1 MNIKKTI
8 SIMII
13 MSLMLAGCGQ
23 KEYYTAV
30 QKQNEAIYQ
39 MNKIDREKERLDEQ
53 KHQEKMAIIMQQ
65 SLTAA
70 AKTPDITDDI
80 LLPVLFMNMEN
91 QRSMVKMLASKDS
104 KPMQLQPIK
113 APDSFGDNVRK
124 STGMVLGIGGL
135 ILGITQSNNM
145 KDIAVS
151 GMNAAGTHVT
161 TGDNSNVYSDSYKNT
176 GNDTGDI
183 NIATQETQIPTE
195 EEATVESE

>member
-1 MNIKKTI
+1 
-8 SIMII
+8 MII